1 MSSRQADMVITPVL
15 VEFKRLLLDVASGS
29 GLQLTEV
36 ETDLVQTNHL
46 LNEAIAKLSS
56 SFLDLHQAVA
66 SQQTIVAMILAQES
80 KATPLQIDT
89 LKQQQQ
95 QIDTHVNSAVTGLQF
110 QDMTSQLIERTL
122 KRVLGLRDVLGF
134 LSTSSWNVAPE
145 TDLAEMHAMLQDINQ
160 TMEERLVN
168 LENGLWKTVRQT
180 HMSSGDIDL
189 F

>member
-1 MSSRQADMVITPVL
+1 MVIAPVL
-15 VEFKRLLLDVASGS
+15 FEFKRLLFDVASGS

-56 SFLDLHQAVA
+56 SFFDLHKAVA
-66 SQQTIVAMILAQES
+66 AQQTIVAMIVAQET
-80 KATPLQIDT
+80 KATPLQIDE
-89 LKQQQQ
+89 LKQTQQE
-95 QIDTHVNSAVTGLQF
+95 IDTHVNSAVTGLQF

-122 KRVLGLRDVLGF
+122 KRVVGLRDVLGF
-134 LSTSSWNVAPE
+134 LSTNSWDVVPD
-145 TDLAEMHAMLQDINQ
+145 TDLEEMYAMLQNINQ

-168 LENGLWKTVRQT
+168 LENGLWKAVRQT